1 MRQLHQAYL
10 SNNCFPRSLSQVSN
24 LWVGPGVDIDQ
35 LDQQGT
41 TALWLASKQG
51 HLSAVAFLLEAKAS
65 TENLQLGAK
74 DSPLHQAAFAGHWE
88 VVNTLLS
95 KRCSCDPVDEQET
108 RGTFASGTF

>member
-1 MRQLHQAYL
+1 M
-10 SNNCFPRSLSQVSN
+10 
-24 LWVGPGVDIDQ
+24 
-35 LDQQGT
+35 DQQGT

-65 TENLQLGAK
+65 TENRQLPGGVK

-108 RGTFASGTF
+108 RGTFASGAF

>member
-1 MRQLHQAYL
+1 M
-10 SNNCFPRSLSQVSN
+10 
-24 LWVGPGVDIDQ
+24 
-35 LDQQGT
+35 DQQGT

-65 TENLQLGAK
+65 TENWKREKG
-74 DSPLHQAAFAGHWE
+74 SPLHQAAFAGHWE